1 MKLPLSRLPPEYD
14 DWVEGVEPAWTAL
27 EPALTDSLLGE
38 PSAENGALRLSVD
51 LTDEELAGS
60 AFVSN
65 ALVLLRATAAG
76 DGLKVTA
83 RGNLTRANVSAMRA
97 AMDWPGCEVEEQRRA
112 GKVLSEEHV
121 EELRLVRAL
130 VEEAGLAEQTGG
142 RLRATADGRA
152 ALGGRRGP
160 LHTALFRVA
169 FWRVS
174 LNLFGDGEWGSWP
187 QQQIGLVLWSLST
200 MGDRWQDTKTLMR
213 LSVLPDE
220 SVLATG
226 RGVGP
231 ILFARRVLRPLRWFG
246 LLEYRDGPAA
256 FIPDSWR
263 KCALF
268 DRFVQFATGVVRNEG
283 ELH

>member
-38 PSAENGALRLSVD
+38 PSAENGALCPSVD

-83 RGNLTRANVSAMRA
+83 RGNLTRANVSAMRE
-97 AMDWPGCEVEEQRRA
+97 AMDWPGCEMEEQRRA

-130 VEEAGLAEQTGG
+130 VEEAGLAE
-142 RLRATADGRA
+142 
-152 ALGGRRGP
+152 
-160 LHTALFRVA
+160 
-169 FWRVS
+169 
-174 LNLFGDGEWGSWP
+174 
-187 QQQIGLVLWSLST
+187 
-200 MGDRWQDTKTLMR
+200 
-213 LSVLPDE
+213 
-220 SVLATG
+220 
-226 RGVGP
+226 
-231 ILFARRVLRPLRWFG
+231 
-246 LLEYRDGPAA
+246 
-256 FIPDSWR
+256 
-263 KCALF
+263 
-268 DRFVQFATGVVRNEG
+268 
-283 ELH
+283 